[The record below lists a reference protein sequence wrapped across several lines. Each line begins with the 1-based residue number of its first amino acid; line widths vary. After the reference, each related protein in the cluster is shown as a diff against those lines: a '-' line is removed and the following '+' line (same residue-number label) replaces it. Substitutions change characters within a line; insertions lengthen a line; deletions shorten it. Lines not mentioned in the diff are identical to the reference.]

1 MQCEVRW
8 ETAETCGGGR
18 WTRTALALSTMQ
30 PHQQPSNLFVL
41 EYLIS
46 VSVIASFSFIA
57 FKSSRSPKDLLKACG
72 VSMRKVASAAREIER
87 KTFHIAGLLVP
98 LIHQILLSHKVSNRF
113 CVQIVV
119 TIAAVGGACD
129 FARLHVPFVAAN
141 WPLAHILRDDEKKQL
156 TGGTWYAWGCTLT
169 MGAPPPARWRT
180 TETNQPSH
188 CQATTEPS
196 HDQATTKPLPNQA
209 TAKPTNPA
217 ARAAISPPSIA
228 ITSILFLVLGDMSA
242 AIIGVSFGREVSTV
256 RIGRGG
262 RKSMEGAVAMFA
274 VCFVIGSTMF
284 ASVNLRE
291 YPVFFGALAATLT
304 EVYEPLG
311 LNDNLT
317 IPFFA
322 SLAMQWG
329 FARIQSCASEPPLH
343 WILNGDMWTQLQRLP
358 LA

>member
-1 MQCEVRW
+1 
-8 ETAETCGGGR
+8 
-18 WTRTALALSTMQ
+18 MQ

-169 MGAPPPARWRT
+169 MGAPPPDRPPKREASGSWAHVHV
-180 TETNQPSH
+180 ECNS
-188 CQATTEPS
+188 S
-196 HDQATTKPLPNQA
+196 
-209 TAKPTNPA
+209 
-217 ARAAISPPSIA
+217 RACMH
-228 ITSILFLVLGDMSA
+228 GD
-242 AIIGVSFGREVSTV
+242 R
-256 RIGRGG
+256 R
-262 RKSMEGAVAMFA
+262 
-274 VCFVIGSTMF
+274 CF
-284 ASVNLRE
+284 E
-291 YPVFFGALAATLT
+291 
-304 EVYEPLG
+304 
-311 LNDNLT
+311 
-317 IPFFA
+317 
-322 SLAMQWG
+322 
-329 FARIQSCASEPPLH
+329 
-343 WILNGDMWTQLQRLP
+343 QR
-358 LA
+358 

>member
-1 MQCEVRW
+1 
-8 ETAETCGGGR
+8 
-18 WTRTALALSTMQ
+18 MQ

-169 MGAPPPARWRT
+169 M
-180 TETNQPSH
+180 
-188 CQATTEPS
+188 
-196 HDQATTKPLPNQA
+196 
-209 TAKPTNPA
+209 
-217 ARAAISPPSIA
+217 AISPPSIA

>member
-1 MQCEVRW
+1 M
-8 ETAETCGGGR
+8 
-18 WTRTALALSTMQ
+18 
-30 PHQQPSNLFVL
+30 
-41 EYLIS
+41 
-46 VSVIASFSFIA
+46 
-57 FKSSRSPKDLLKACG
+57 
-72 VSMRKVASAAREIER
+72 
-87 KTFHIAGLLVP
+87 
-98 LIHQILLSHKVSNRF
+98 
-113 CVQIVV
+113 
-119 TIAAVGGACD
+119 
-129 FARLHVPFVAAN
+129 PFVAAN
-141 WPLAHILRDDEKKQL
+141 WPLAHILRDDEKKRL

-169 MGAPPPARWRT
+169 MGAPPPAR
-180 TETNQPSH
+180 P
-188 CQATTEPS
+188 ATGHRNKPTS
-196 HDQATTKPLPNQA
+196 ATTKPLPNQA
-209 TAKPTNPA
+209 TTKPTNPA

-291 YPVFFGALAATLT
+291 YPVFFGALAATT

-322 SLAMQWG
+322 GLASVG
-329 FARIQSCASEPPLH
+329 LRPDPVARASRRST
-343 WILNGDMWTQLQRLP
+343 GSSTATWTQLSGYRWREDAPRRQNILLRNRC
-358 LA
+358 ATGATCAR

>member
-1 MQCEVRW
+1 
-8 ETAETCGGGR
+8 
-18 WTRTALALSTMQ
+18 MQ

-169 MGAPPPARWRT
+169 MGAPPPARPPA
-180 TETNQPSH
+180 NHSKPQ
-188 CQATTEPS
+188 
-196 HDQATTKPLPNQA
+196 QATTKPLPNKPLPNQPTPPRAQRSRRRRSRSRRSSSSCSA
-209 TAKPTNPA
+209 T
-217 ARAAISPPSIA
+217 
-228 ITSILFLVLGDMSA
+228 
-242 AIIGVSFGREVSTV
+242 
-256 RIGRGG
+256 
-262 RKSMEGAVAMFA
+262 
-274 VCFVIGSTMF
+274 
-284 ASVNLRE
+284 
-291 YPVFFGALAATLT
+291 
-304 EVYEPLG
+304 
-311 LNDNLT
+311 
-317 IPFFA
+317 
-322 SLAMQWG
+322 
-329 FARIQSCASEPPLH
+329 
-343 WILNGDMWTQLQRLP
+343 
-358 LA
+358 

>member
-1 MQCEVRW
+1 
-8 ETAETCGGGR
+8 
-18 WTRTALALSTMQ
+18 MQ

-169 MGAPPPARWRT
+169 MGAPPPARPPANHRNKPT
-180 TETNQPSH
+180 KPL
-188 CQATTEPS
+188 P
-196 HDQATTKPLPNQA
+196 KPLPNQA
-209 TAKPTNPA
+209 TTKPTNPA

>member
-1 MQCEVRW
+1 
-8 ETAETCGGGR
+8 
-18 WTRTALALSTMQ
+18 MQ

-169 MGAPPPARWRT
+169 MGAPPPARPPANHR
-180 TETNQPSH
+180 H
-188 CQATTEPS
+188 
-196 HDQATTKPLPNQA
+196 KPNQA
-209 TAKPTNPA
+209 TTKPTNPA

>member
-1 MQCEVRW
+1 
-8 ETAETCGGGR
+8 
-18 WTRTALALSTMQ
+18 MQ

-169 MGAPPPARWRT
+169 MGAPPPARPAANHRNKPNMCHH
-180 TETNQPSH
+180 E
-188 CQATTEPS
+188 ATT
-196 HDQATTKPLPNQA
+196 
-209 TAKPTNPA
+209 KPTNPA

>member
-1 MQCEVRW
+1 
-8 ETAETCGGGR
+8 
-18 WTRTALALSTMQ
+18 MQ

-169 MGAPPPARWRT
+169 MGAPPANHRIKL
-180 TETNQPSH
+180 SH
-188 CQATTEPS
+188 
-196 HDQATTKPLPNQA
+196 
-209 TAKPTNPA
+209 
-217 ARAAISPPSIA
+217 
-228 ITSILFLVLGDMSA
+228 
-242 AIIGVSFGREVSTV
+242 
-256 RIGRGG
+256 
-262 RKSMEGAVAMFA
+262 
-274 VCFVIGSTMF
+274 
-284 ASVNLRE
+284 
-291 YPVFFGALAATLT
+291 
-304 EVYEPLG
+304 
-311 LNDNLT
+311 
-317 IPFFA
+317 
-322 SLAMQWG
+322 
-329 FARIQSCASEPPLH
+329 
-343 WILNGDMWTQLQRLP
+343 
-358 LA
+358 

>member
-1 MQCEVRW
+1 MVR
-8 ETAETCGGGR
+8 
-18 WTRTALALSTMQ
+18 L
-30 PHQQPSNLFVL
+30 
-41 EYLIS
+41 
-46 VSVIASFSFIA
+46 
-57 FKSSRSPKDLLKACG
+57 G
-72 VSMRKVASAAREIER
+72 VHADDGCAAAR
-87 KTFHIAGLLVP
+87 
-98 LIHQILLSHKVSNRF
+98 
-113 CVQIVV
+113 
-119 TIAAVGGACD
+119 
-129 FARLHVPFVAAN
+129 
-141 WPLAHILRDDEKKQL
+141 
-156 TGGTWYAWGCTLT
+156 
-169 MGAPPPARWRT
+169 PPAGQPQKQT
-180 TETNQPSH
+180 KPSH
-188 CQATTEPS
+188 YHATTKPS
-196 HDQATTKPLPNQA
+196 HYQATTKPRPNQA

-317 IPFFA
+317 IPVFSA
-322 SLAMQWG
+322 LALQLSLG
-329 FARIQSCASEPPLH
+329 RIREKDCYQPEPRGAA
-343 WILNGDMWTQLQRLP
+343 WM
-358 LA
+358 

>member
-1 MQCEVRW
+1 
-8 ETAETCGGGR
+8 
-18 WTRTALALSTMQ
+18 MQ

-169 MGAPPPARWRT
+169 MGAPPPARPPAKHR
-180 TETNQPSH
+180 NKPN
-188 CQATTEPS
+188 QATTTPLPSQATTKPPPS
-196 HDQATTKPLPNQA
+196 HYQTKPLPNQPTPPRAQRSRRRRSRSRRSSSSCSA
-209 TAKPTNPA
+209 T
-217 ARAAISPPSIA
+217 
-228 ITSILFLVLGDMSA
+228 
-242 AIIGVSFGREVSTV
+242 
-256 RIGRGG
+256 
-262 RKSMEGAVAMFA
+262 
-274 VCFVIGSTMF
+274 
-284 ASVNLRE
+284 
-291 YPVFFGALAATLT
+291 
-304 EVYEPLG
+304 
-311 LNDNLT
+311 
-317 IPFFA
+317 
-322 SLAMQWG
+322 
-329 FARIQSCASEPPLH
+329 
-343 WILNGDMWTQLQRLP
+343 
-358 LA
+358 

>member
-1 MQCEVRW
+1 
-8 ETAETCGGGR
+8 
-18 WTRTALALSTMQ
+18 MQ

-169 MGAPPPARWRT
+169 MGARRRPPAG
-180 TETNQPSH
+180 EPQKQTNQAIAKPL
-188 CQATTEPS
+188 PN
-196 HDQATTKPLPNQA
+196 QATTKPLPSHYQTKPLPNQPTPPRAQRSRRRRSRSRRSSSSCSA
-209 TAKPTNPA
+209 T
-217 ARAAISPPSIA
+217 
-228 ITSILFLVLGDMSA
+228 
-242 AIIGVSFGREVSTV
+242 
-256 RIGRGG
+256 
-262 RKSMEGAVAMFA
+262 
-274 VCFVIGSTMF
+274 
-284 ASVNLRE
+284 
-291 YPVFFGALAATLT
+291 
-304 EVYEPLG
+304 
-311 LNDNLT
+311 
-317 IPFFA
+317 
-322 SLAMQWG
+322 
-329 FARIQSCASEPPLH
+329 
-343 WILNGDMWTQLQRLP
+343 
-358 LA
+358 

>member
-1 MQCEVRW
+1 
-8 ETAETCGGGR
+8 
-18 WTRTALALSTMQ
+18 
-30 PHQQPSNLFVL
+30 
-41 EYLIS
+41 
-46 VSVIASFSFIA
+46 
-57 FKSSRSPKDLLKACG
+57 
-72 VSMRKVASAAREIER
+72 
-87 KTFHIAGLLVP
+87 
-98 LIHQILLSHKVSNRF
+98 
-113 CVQIVV
+113 
-119 TIAAVGGACD
+119 
-129 FARLHVPFVAAN
+129 
-141 WPLAHILRDDEKKQL
+141 
-156 TGGTWYAWGCTLT
+156 
-169 MGAPPPARWRT
+169 
-180 TETNQPSH
+180 
-188 CQATTEPS
+188 
-196 HDQATTKPLPNQA
+196 
-209 TAKPTNPA
+209 
-217 ARAAISPPSIA
+217 
-228 ITSILFLVLGDMSA
+228 VLGDMSA

>member
-1 MQCEVRW
+1 
-8 ETAETCGGGR
+8 
-18 WTRTALALSTMQ
+18 MQ

-169 MGAPPPARWRT
+169 MGAPPPARPAANHRNKPT
-180 TETNQPSH
+180 TKPLPSH
-188 CQATTEPS
+188 HQ
-196 HDQATTKPLPNQA
+196 TKPLPNQPTPPRAQRSRRRRSRSRRSSSSCSA
-209 TAKPTNPA
+209 T
-217 ARAAISPPSIA
+217 
-228 ITSILFLVLGDMSA
+228 
-242 AIIGVSFGREVSTV
+242 
-256 RIGRGG
+256 
-262 RKSMEGAVAMFA
+262 
-274 VCFVIGSTMF
+274 
-284 ASVNLRE
+284 
-291 YPVFFGALAATLT
+291 
-304 EVYEPLG
+304 
-311 LNDNLT
+311 
-317 IPFFA
+317 
-322 SLAMQWG
+322 
-329 FARIQSCASEPPLH
+329 
-343 WILNGDMWTQLQRLP
+343 
-358 LA
+358 